1 MGLWEPNEH
10 QDSAQPEE
18 KQARQRFN
26 HVTATAKTT
35 RSRPRKKFWFLFL
48 PTQMRNLRRRGEVSR
63 GTGNTAGI
71 WQAWDSFIMRPSGD
85 IFYSSDGTVLG
96 FLPLWLPPSF
106 LLRHAQSLYVQ
117 TVSTVMR
124 PSNSKYL
131 PAKRASA
138 NSSRSDLKRPNSLFQ
153 RSCWQHQ
160 TFSGLSPLL
169 GLPSDSLL
177 NIPHG
182 AKNSQKMNLRKNQ

>member
-96 FLPLWLPPSF
+96 FLPLWLPPSCRLFFFQFYWYHWYTALSNCKVYSLMIWSPYSMKWWPQEFTEHSPSHTTDATLKKKNFFF
-106 LLRHAQSLYVQ
+106 L
-117 TVSTVMR
+117 VMR
-124 PSNSKYL
+124 TQG
-131 PAKRASA
+131 
-138 NSSRSDLKRPNSLFQ
+138 F
-153 RSCWQHQ
+153 
-160 TFSGLSPLL
+160 FS
-169 GLPSDSLL
+169 
-177 NIPHG
+177 
-182 AKNSQKMNLRKNQ
+182 